1 MKILQELPPAP
12 PPSDTYL
19 TIGVFDG
26 VHRGHQ
32 YLLEQVI
39 AQARGANAL
48 SGAVTFLNHPRQV
61 LQPAFQ
67 AQFLTSVE
75 ERLRLLKGA
84 GLDLVAP
91 VTFDLP
97 LSQLS
102 AHDFLDLLMKRLG
115 MRGLVVGPDFALGR
129 GREGSV
135 TRLQELAD
143 EMGFRLEV
151 VAPQSLG
158 DVLIRSTTVRQALL
172 EGAVDQAREL
182 LGRNFSLDGAVV
194 HGESRGRELGFPTAN
209 ISISAGRVV
218 PPDGVYATWAIVN
231 GVRLLSATNIGVRP
245 TFGDNDRTVETYIL
259 DFDED
264 LYGRSITIEFVRR
277 LRDELAFVSIEA
289 LKEQMSRD
297 VDETRALLI
306 AEGMESSQARQPI
319 LPVQG

>member
-1 MKILQELPPAP
+1 MKILQELPSAP

-26 VHRGHQ
+26 VHLGHQ
-32 YLLEQVI
+32 YLLEQVND
-39 AQARGANAL
+39 QAHRADAL

-67 AQFLTSVE
+67 AQYLTSAD

-102 AHDFLDLLMKRLG
+102 AHDFLDLLVKRLR

-129 GREGSV
+129 GREGNV
-135 TRLQELAD
+135 ARLQELAD

-158 DVLIRSTTVRQALL
+158 NVLIRSTTVRQALS

-182 LGRNFSLDGAVV
+182 LGRRFSLDGAVV

-209 ISISAGRVV
+209 ISVSAGRVV
-218 PPDGVYATWAIVN
+218 PPDGVYATWVIV
-231 GVRLLSATNIGVRP
+231 GDHRLPSATNIGVRP

-264 LYGRSITIEFVRR
+264 LYGRSITIEFVHR
-277 LRDELAFVSIEA
+277 LRDELAFESIEA
-289 LKEQMSRD
+289 LKEQMAKD
-297 VDETRALLI
+297 VDETRALLA
-306 AEGMESSQARQPI
+306 AEGAASYSPRQSI
-319 LPVQG
+319 LPSQV